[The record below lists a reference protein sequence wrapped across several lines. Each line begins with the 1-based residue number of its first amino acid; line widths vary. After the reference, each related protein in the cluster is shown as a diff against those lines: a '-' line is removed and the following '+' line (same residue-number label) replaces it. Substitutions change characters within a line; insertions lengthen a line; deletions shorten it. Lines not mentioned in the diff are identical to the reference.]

1 MEKAKRALMMLAVAA
16 SCVGCDQVTKGIARA
31 RLAGSPGYSL
41 LGDLLRLQYSENHG
55 AFLSLGASLP
65 PAARFWLF
73 TGAIGLALLGLLV
86 YSLSQPG
93 IGRAH
98 SAAIALILGGGT
110 GNLIDRIA
118 FDGGVTDFLNI
129 GIGALR
135 TGIFNVADIAI
146 MAGVGMLFYLAV
158 KERQQH
164 VKKLLD

>member
-1 MEKAKRALMMLAVAA
+1 MVETAKRAVMMLVVVA

-31 RLAGSPGYSL
+31 SLAGSPGYSF

-73 TGAIGLALLGLLV
+73 TGAIGLVLLGLLV
-86 YSLSQPG
+86 YSLYKPG
-93 IGRAH
+93 ISRAH
-98 SAAIALILGGGT
+98 GAALALVLGGGI

-118 FDGGVTDFLNI
+118 FNGGVTDFLNI
-129 GIGALR
+129 GIGSLR

-146 MAGVGMLFYLAV
+146 MAGVGMLFYLGV
-158 KERQQH
+158 KDAQRS
-164 VKKLLD
+164 

>member
-1 MEKAKRALMMLAVAA
+1 MMLVVVA

-31 RLAGSPGYSL
+31 RLAGEPGYSF

-73 TGAIGLALLGLLV
+73 TGAIGLVLLGLLA
-86 YSLSQPG
+86 YSLYKPG
-93 IGRAH
+93 INRAH
-98 SAAIALILGGGT
+98 SAAIALVLGGGI

-118 FDGGVTDFLNI
+118 FNGGVTDFLNI
-129 GIGALR
+129 GIGTLR

-146 MAGVGMLFYLAV
+146 MAGVAMLFYLGV
-158 KERQQH
+158 KDAQRGRRE
-164 VKKLLD
+164 